1 MYGLGG
7 LDPAG
12 KSILNRS
19 DYYDVPRCRGANLH
33 CANEREKTYGME
45 NAIAGN
51 DVIMPEV
58 LRNQDIFGNIS
69 KPEAIKCLPACT
81 YQVNN
86 IQMSAAA
93 FPQYDFFF
101 HQKMFCDVASLIWQ
115 KVCQKENPAYF
126 LNRKQPNL
134 CSVLKNFDNFFGN
147 PSTINYKVSVNYQL
161 IVFPLKE
168 YNRYSIK

>member
-1 MYGLGG
+1 MYGLGI

-58 LRNQDIFGNIS
+58 LRNQDIFGNICLEVGILKS
-69 KPEAIKCLPACT
+69 QICRETIPNTKGKCL
-81 YQVNN
+81 
-86 IQMSAAA
+86 S
-93 FPQYDFFF
+93 
-101 HQKMFCDVASLIWQ
+101 K
-115 KVCQKENPAYF
+115 YF
-126 LNRKQPNL
+126 IFIFKGVFYPNTSCNL
-134 CSVLKNFDNFFGN
+134 
-147 PSTINYKVSVNYQL
+147 
-161 IVFPLKE
+161 
-168 YNRYSIK
+168 